1 MRSPIKS
8 NQIDMLHGRLLGKLV
23 LFALPLALSSI
34 LQQLFNAV
42 DIAVLGQFAA
52 SEDQAAVG

>member
-1 MRSPIKS
+1 MIIAQFLESERIIVMRSPIKS

-34 LQQLFNAV
+34 L
-42 DIAVLGQFAA
+42 
-52 SEDQAAVG
+52 